1 MATAI
6 IIGALVYAALAALV
20 ASIASRA
27 QRQRRAPQNAPLHL

>member
-1 MATAI
+1 MATAT